1 VWALVYATGFTHANL
16 RWNAGAFGW
25 LLVTPQ
31 SHRIHHSTEER
42 HWEKNFG
49 AILSVWDRLFRKQW
63 HGTDDYPTIGID
75 DTAFPLE
82 QAGGPRAGRAQ
93 LLPPGGLPVQARRRR
108 RAQGLIWALRKCRRR
123 MRHSSKCLHHA
134 VRGTRCT

>member
-1 VWALVYATGFTHANL
+1 VSRREPARTNTGVPLLAIRPAGGQTAQPCAFPSADATGFTHANL
-16 RWNAGAFGW
+16 RWNAGALGW

-49 AILSVWDRLFRKQW
+49 AVLSIWDRVFRTQW

-82 QAGGPRAGRAQ
+82 QQAG
-93 LLPPGGLPVQARRRR
+93 PVPVVHNYFRQVVYPFKRVA
-108 RAQGLIWALRKCRRR
+108 ADVRK
-123 MRHSSKCLHHA
+123 
-134 VRGTRCT
+134 V